1 MASVEKD
8 LWIPCE
14 ILQLRRLSKEE
25 LKKVLNPFTKKEY
38 IKRIISHY
46 RDIRYKDGLVI
57 SDLNTFIKIVDVLI
71 DDNHYKE
78 LENEQGK
85 FE

>member
-8 LWIPCE
+8 LWTPCAV
-14 ILQLRRLSKEE
+14 LQLRRMSKEE

-38 IKRIISHY
+38 IKRIIGHY

-57 SDLNTFIKIVDVLI
+57 SDLDTFIKIVDVLI

-85 FE
+85 SE

>member
-8 LWIPCE
+8 LWTPCE
-14 ILQLRRLSKEE
+14 VLQLRRLSKEE

-85 FE
+85 SE